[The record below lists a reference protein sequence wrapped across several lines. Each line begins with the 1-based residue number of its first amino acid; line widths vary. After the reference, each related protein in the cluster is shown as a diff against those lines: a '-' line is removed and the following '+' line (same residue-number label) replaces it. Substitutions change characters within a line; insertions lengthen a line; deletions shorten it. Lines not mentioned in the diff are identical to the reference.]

1 LKKQLL
7 VIALFLLNFTL
18 VFAQEPS
25 KIVIENSDFSDLN
38 EYELPGAFL
47 LTGNVRAV
55 HDGVTLTCNKAYYYK
70 DENYIKAFGDVQM
83 VQGDTLYLNGKYA
96 EYNGNVKR
104 AFATGN
110 VSLTSPEM
118 SLVTDTIHFDRVSQE
133 AYYNSYGTIVNKE
146 NTLKS
151 KSGKYYVAQ
160 KKYQFLTS
168 VVLTNPQYVIKSNHL
183 DYYTNSGH
191 SYLFGPSTI
200 TGKENFIYTEKGFYD
215 TKKNKAHFVK
225 KSYIKYNDRLIKGD
239 SLYYDRNKEFASATR
254 NVKITDSINNAIIT
268 GHYGEV
274 YKNKDS
280 LFITKRASVRT
291 LMEKD
296 SMFIHGKRLVVTGKV
311 GERII
316 RGYNNVRFYKT
327 DMSGKC
333 DSLHSNQKVGLT
345 KLIGKPILWNYEN
358 QLTGDIMH
366 LIGNNKTEKLD
377 SLKVL
382 NNAFII
388 SKDTIGTGFNQ
399 VKGQNLYGKFRDNKL
414 YEVDVVK
421 NTEVI
426 YFMRND
432 KQELIGINKNKS
444 SSINMQLEDNT
455 INTIT
460 FFKEVDGEIFPEKD
474 LPENARKLKGF
485 IWRGDERIKSKE
497 DIFPP
502 EENEYDTKAAADAK
516 AELKDDELPMEP
528 RKETLEYDKK
538 PPTKKVSTAKKPSKK

>member
-1 LKKQLL
+1 MKKYLI
-7 VIALFLLNFTL
+7 VIVLFIINFTT
-18 VFAQEPS
+18 VFSQKTS

-96 EYNGNVKR
+96 EYNGNVKQ

-118 SLVTDTIHFDRVSQE
+118 SLVTDTIYFDRVKQE

-160 KKYQFLTS
+160 KKYQFLTA

-191 SYLFGPSTI
+191 SYLLGPSTI
-200 TGKENFIYTEKGFYD
+200 TGKDNYIYTEKGFYD
-215 TKKNKAHFVK
+215 TKKNQAHFVK
-225 KSYIKYNDRLIKGD
+225 NSYIKYNDRLIKGD

-254 NVKITDSINNAIIT
+254 NVKITDSINKAIIK

-274 YKNKDS
+274 YRNKDS
-280 LFITKRASVRT
+280 LFITKKASIRL

-296 SMFIHGKRLVVTGKV
+296 SMFIHGKRIVVTGKV

-316 RGYNNVRFYKT
+316 RGYNNVRFFKS

-333 DSLHSNQKVGLT
+333 DSLHSDQKKSLT
-345 KLIGKPILWNYEN
+345 KLIGKPILWNFEN
-358 QLTGDIMH
+358 QLTGDLMH

-388 SKDTIGTGFNQ
+388 SKDTIGTGYNQ

-426 YFMRND
+426 YYLRND
-432 KQELIGINKNKS
+432 EQELIGINKNKS
-444 SSINMQLEDNT
+444 SSINMTLDGNT
-455 INTIT
+455 IETIT
-460 FFKEVDGEIFPEKD
+460 FFKEVEGEIYPEKE
-474 LPENARKLKGF
+474 LPENARKLRGF
-485 IWRGDERIKSKE
+485 VWRGDERIKSKE

-502 EENEYDTKAAADAK
+502 EENQYDIKAAVDAK
-516 AELKDDELPMEP
+516 AELIEDELPMKP
-528 RKETLEYDKK
+528 RKETLQYDKK
-538 PPTKKVSTAKKPSKK
+538 NKK